1 MSPTTAPRLV
11 TDSHAADVQDRWSLA
26 SHTDK
31 GPTVLGLSSIESPR
45 FPNRL
50 AQSTGGLA

>member
-31 GPTVLGLSSIESPR
+31 GPTVLGLSSIESPP